1 MSRLT
6 RLARCCWGKLKRSF
20 MLKILTH
27 DSDKHLPHRPGPAR
41 ARVVVR
47 VKNSVDNKN
56 TWNSQS
62 HIQHHQ
68 GLLAYPGLGGR
79 HTALAEGFLQSC
91 WDPAIHVTLKYVTSH
106 PAAVLRLQFR
116 FAQRL
121 LGSWKPASV
130 RHVRPPQPPV
140 ASPGYSRQ
148 PVNFT
153 PPSDPALSAVTK
165 PVKASLNVSLSVL
178 WKCHL
183 TSFFKKKTKEVARL
197 LRRIASVGVAADVTF
212 LQTIKLHSVI
222 FFCVLFAT
230 CFNVDVILLSE
241 DGLLVQTSINKI

>member
-1 MSRLT
+1 
-6 RLARCCWGKLKRSF
+6 

-27 DSDKHLPHRPGPAR
+27 DSDKHLPRRPGPAR

-47 VKNSVDNKN
+47 VKNGVDNKN

-153 PPSDPALSAVTK
+153 PPIRPGAVRCHKTSEGISKCQFVSAVK
-165 PVKASLNVSLSVL
+165 VPLD
-178 WKCHL
+178 
-183 TSFFKKKTKEVARL
+183 FF
-197 LRRIASVGVAADVTF
+197 
-212 LQTIKLHSVI
+212 
-222 FFCVLFAT
+222 FFF
-230 CFNVDVILLSE
+230 FF
-241 DGLLVQTSINKI
+241 